1 MNYIQKNKTFAARE
15 PSPLVRVWRSSG
27 DPGMPLVSTW
37 VRTEFTK
44 FRPTL
49 PTRRA
54 ATHRVMRRR
63 ASAGC
68 DISTQTRLWLVD
80 AGRSFVAGQFWKSWV

>member
-1 MNYIQKNKTFAARE
+1 MNKIQNNKILAVRR
-15 PSPLVRVWRSSG
+15 PSPLVHVWRSSG

-54 ATHRVMRRR
+54 AR
-63 ASAGC
+63 
-68 DISTQTRLWLVD
+68 
-80 AGRSFVAGQFWKSWV
+80 